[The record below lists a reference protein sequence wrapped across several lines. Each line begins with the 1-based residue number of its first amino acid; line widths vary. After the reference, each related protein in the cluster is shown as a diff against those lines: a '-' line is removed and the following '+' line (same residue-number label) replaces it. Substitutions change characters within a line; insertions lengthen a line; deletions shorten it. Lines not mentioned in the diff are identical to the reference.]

1 MTFAPLTSRAVS
13 TCAKNAI
20 VGASCVD
27 GRRQRR
33 RDVAVVVDA
42 DVVEAELLQ
51 LVGEQAQQVELL
63 RRAGVRLGV
72 LLGLRVDADVA
83 EEPLGGVLGELG
95 GERRGRV
102 GGHARTTHVC
112 SVSAVTAIGLA
123 CLSAFLFGA
132 MSVGL
137 RMGLNRYPDVE
148 LATVATVI
156 GAFAV
161 AVVAMAAEA
170 PARGV
175 HAPPAWPFLLAGLM
189 QPGIGQLFVT
199 LSIREAG
206 ASRASVVLGSAPLAS
221 VTIAL
226 ILLGEPFK
234 WPLILGAVLIVGG
247 GVELARERAR
257 PAHVRRRGYLFAF
270 LATILFSVRDN
281 LDALARGHDR
291 RAAGHCRGRG
301 ARGRPAAHPRRA
313 RPARARAA
321 RAGARCCRSSA
332 SASCSG
338 SRTCR
343 SSRRTTAVAS
353 PSSRRSSRRSR
364 SGASRSRCS

>member
-1 MTFAPLTSRAVS
+1 
-13 TCAKNAI
+13 
-20 VGASCVD
+20 
-27 GRRQRR
+27 
-33 RDVAVVVDA
+33 
-42 DVVEAELLQ
+42 
-51 LVGEQAQQVELL
+51 
-63 RRAGVRLGV
+63 
-72 LLGLRVDADVA
+72 
-83 EEPLGGVLGELG
+83 
-95 GERRGRV
+95 
-102 GGHARTTHVC
+102 
-112 SVSAVTAIGLA
+112 VTAIGLA

-161 AVVAMAAEA
+161 AVVAMAVEA

-199 LSIREAG
+199 LAIREAG

-247 GVELARERAR
+247 GVELARERGR

-270 LATILFSVRDN
+270 LATILFSARDN
-281 LDALARGHDR
+281 LTRWLAGTTDVPPGT
-291 RAAGHCRGRG
+291 AA
-301 ARGRPAAHPRRA
+301 A
-313 RPARARAA
+313 AA
-321 RAGARCCRSSA
+321 RAGGLLRILVVLGPRVRERLAWRPMLPVLGVGVVFGLSYVSLFEAYYRGRVTVVSPLVATESLWGVA
-332 SASCSG
+332 LSLLLIRHTELVGRRVLIGAALIVAGGALIGIYSG
-338 SRTCR
+338 
-343 SSRRTTAVAS
+343 
-353 PSSRRSSRRSR
+353 
-364 SGASRSRCS
+364 